1 MEEEE
6 EEVKDLKAENREN
19 VSGRGKDADYGSLP
33 TVLSVSGE
41 CRLTR
46 RCADGTTQACSLLA
60 HGGTD
65 CNLRVGDTKDCL
77 DQL

>member
-19 VSGRGKDADYGSLP
+19 VSGRGKDADYYGSLP
-33 TVLSVSGE
+33 TVLPVSGE

-46 RCADGTTQACSLLA
+46 RCADGTT
-60 HGGTD
+60 
-65 CNLRVGDTKDCL
+65 
-77 DQL
+77 